1 MAGEWSTI
9 HGQGKATRIAERTA
23 HSTGG
28 AFRRLEPGH
37 YQGDNRRARP
47 YEERSN
53 GYRPY
58 YREDQ
63 GRSWNYQSSWRDGGY
78 SHPQNQG
85 QSNWRQP
92 YRDQPREEDRERPV
106 TQIRPREEDHARPA
120 VQTQLPAG
128 GLEQVM
134 TMLKA
139 MQASITALETK
150 QRGQE
155 ASIAPVQPRTEG
167 PTRVQ
172 KQVSM
177 NVSSLNG
184 GRPVHSVSVGR
195 PNAINT
201 VPDVPSAGRVGGRDL
216 ADREVADRS
225 TNPDFPKLCKA
236 MFRSVQLQYH
246 LGNWK
251 ALPKGIDRAL
261 HKVISN
267 ITPPMPNR
275 DLSDRLLALT
285 LEFKDKVART
295 VHDHISEQLVQVRVD
310 SETLDNSEA
319 VRAHQ
324 VVDQQLRRKLGK
336 RLGDDRREELLAD
349 ALSVVRRTRLRS
361 VAEVGMGPVAH
372 QPVVQTLNR
381 SVAEVGIGPTAP
393 QPVVQTL
400 NRESTQVP
408 GSPRSQEVGLGTGQM
423 TPARRLT
430 YAETV
435 SPELAVITPAA
446 PKKRRV
452 TSPVEGRVLPLG
464 TTVMDVTVIAS
475 DDEVDKVMSKSQRP
489 GLRSSKVYNNV
500 HRKTDEDMYTIQ
512 FKAACRV
519 LILGDSQMKNLQGL
533 PKDFQVE
540 SFCGARFR
548 WLTEV
553 LRKNQLPSSI
563 KEIVLAAGINCR
575 EDDDLTRTLPELTE
589 CLDELRKTGRK
600 LHFLGVNIPKGFE
613 KRLIDNL
620 EDLNDYVQ
628 AVQDVGFIERL
639 PYNSVRTGQ
648 DGLHY
653 DHITLDLITDQV
665 KAYFLN

>member
-1 MAGEWSTI
+1 
-9 HGQGKATRIAERTA
+9 
-23 HSTGG
+23 
-28 AFRRLEPGH
+28 
-37 YQGDNRRARP
+37 
-47 YEERSN
+47 
-53 GYRPY
+53 
-58 YREDQ
+58 
-63 GRSWNYQSSWRDGGY
+63 
-78 SHPQNQG
+78 
-85 QSNWRQP
+85 
-92 YRDQPREEDRERPV
+92 
-106 TQIRPREEDHARPA
+106 
-120 VQTQLPAG
+120 
-128 GLEQVM
+128 M

-172 KQVSM
+172 KQGSM

-184 GRPVHSVSVGR
+184 GRPVRSVSVGR

-236 MFRSVQLQYH
+236 MFRSVQLHYH

-361 VAEVGMGPVAH
+361 VAEVGMGPVA
-372 QPVVQTLNR
+372 Q
-381 SVAEVGIGPTAP
+381 

-408 GSPRSQEVGLGTGQM
+408 SSPRNQEVSLGTGQM

-435 SPELAVITPAA
+435 SPELGMITPAA

-475 DDEVDKVMSKSQRP
+475 DDEVDKVMSNSQRP
-489 GLRSSKVYNNV
+489 GPRSSKIYNNV

-628 AVQDVGFIERL
+628 TVQDVGFIERL

-653 DHITLDLITDQV
+653 DHSTLDLITNQV

>member
-37 YQGDNRRARP
+37 YQGDNRRAGP

-58 YREDQ
+58 YRQDQ

-92 YRDQPREEDRERPV
+92 YRDHPREEDRERPV
-106 TQIRPREEDHARPA
+106 TQIRPREEDRAGPA
-120 VQTQLPAG
+120 VQNQPPAG

-139 MQASITALETK
+139 MQASIAALETK

-155 ASIAPVQPRTEG
+155 APIAPVQPRTEG

-172 KQVSM
+172 NQGSM

-184 GRPVHSVSVGR
+184 GRPVHGVSVGR

-201 VPDVPSAGRVGGRDL
+201 VPDVPSAGRVGGRNP

-275 DLSDRLLALT
+275 DLSDTLLALT

-319 VRAHQ
+319 IRAHQ

-336 RLGDDRREELLAD
+336 RLGDDRREELLAE

-361 VAEVGMGPVAH
+361 VAEVGMGSVAQ

-381 SVAEVGIGPTAP
+381 SVAEVGIEPAAQ

-400 NRESTQVP
+400 NKESTQVP
-408 GSPRSQEVGLGTGQM
+408 GSPRSQAEGLGTGQM
-423 TPARRLT
+423 SPARRLT
-430 YAETV
+430 YAETL
-435 SPELAVITPAA
+435 SPELAVTPAA
-446 PKKRRV
+446 SKKRRV
-452 TSPVEGRVLPLG
+452 TSPVEGPG

-475 DDEVDKVMSKSQRP
+475 DDEEDKVMSNSQRP
-489 GLRSSKVYNNV
+489 GPRSSKVYNNV

-533 PKDFQVE
+533 PRDFQVE
-540 SFCGARFR
+540 SFCGTRFR

-575 EDDDLTRTLPELTE
+575 DDDLTRTLPELTE

-600 LHFLGVNIPKGFE
+600 LHFLGVNIPKGFG
-613 KRLIDNL
+613 KKLIDNL

-628 AVQDVGFIERL
+628 TVKDVGFIERL
-639 PYNSVRTGQ
+639 PYNSVRTGL

-653 DHITLDLITDQV
+653 DNITLGLITDQV